1 MPTGPKHTRSYDL
14 GHPDGSIEQVCEDC
28 RCMIGDD
35 HNDSDSLSA
44 YEAEDIYM
52 SSGMDKDDDFR

>member
-1 MPTGPKHTRSYDL
+1 
-14 GHPDGSIEQVCEDC
+14 
-28 RCMIGDD
+28 MIGDD